1 MRRRRAAQHRAK
13 GARLAGDRDSADARV
28 GGEVLLSAERP
39 LGKNVRLAFSSAQA
53 PCWWVVRRVAR
64 EAAMSQRDAAAA
76 LLRKVAAQKKAAA
89 PPALPPPTTSGSP
102 AAKLMLAAG
111 TALMCGAAAYLLYL
125 LLREPSRHSAE
136 PARTPEE
143 ALALAR
149 KALSD
154 HAALTAAE
162 IAAG

>member
-1 MRRRRAAQHRAK
+1 
-13 GARLAGDRDSADARV
+13 
-28 GGEVLLSAERP
+28 
-39 LGKNVRLAFSSAQA
+39 
-53 PCWWVVRRVAR
+53 
-64 EAAMSQRDAAAA
+64 
-76 LLRKVAAQKKAAA
+76 
-89 PPALPPPTTSGSP
+89 
-102 AAKLMLAAG
+102 MLAAG
-111 TALMCGAAAYLLYL
+111 TALVCGAAAYLLYL